1 MVGGGGGWRFRDAEE
16 VRLIVRDRLRSSLR
30 MSILGLLMPHTTPKD
45 GDEDEGVDDD
55 DDGNGEEAGRLGVHV
70 LCLPPPHRTSSSS
83 TSTSTSTS
91 TSSGRKT
98 MPIPPSLVSY
108 MSRNIVDILRQHRR
122 TMYPKKRFRGND
134 PTSKQGGDPRT
145 NLELRTRRSLGQIVL
160 RGRIDVDR
168 GVGEGDVKNNKRR
181 RSNDGGDA
189 IVALAKS
196 LREDN
201 ELPLLLH
208 ELIPWLEK
216 DTVARWIE
224 SLGCAVAMNDDYGD
238 NDNDDDRDWLMRW
251 HRDSTSSSRR
261 MPGKDSV
268 RVASWR
274 RPFYVMGTYTKSR
287 RDVSQTPFYVTCRIT
302 TITTMDVSTST
313 ANNDNDEEDGS
324 NNPTKGAK
332 AGQRNSMVRL
342 GISSVEEEICS
353 KLALIGCGGI
363 AHGNNERIPTTI
375 DGCNYDRRHTDDG
388 RGNVVYGMC
397 KFHASGREDMDV
409 RMLLPPPS
417 RATITAESNM
427 SVTTVTGRPF
437 VCEVIDALRMPSRS
451 DLERVADAINCIRG
465 SQGGVGIR
473 AKCNHRS
480 EVTGDNIE
488 WDERGWPRTL
498 VKPNRYH
505 GCNPRGVGVS
515 TPLVLVPS
523 SAFYSLQ
530 LQTEEKVKCY
540 GCVCWTSVA
549 IVSDMDLV
557 QKLGCKS
564 LDMGEDDADKAAD
577 FSNKFNYPLE
587 IHQVTPLRV
596 LHRRSS
602 NVRVRC
608 ILNLSACR
616 ISDHWFRLRMST
628 SAGTYVKEFVHGD
641 CGRTY
646 PSIALML
653 GGRTDI
659 TELDCEG
666 IIM

>member
-1 MVGGGGGWRFRDAEE
+1 ESPTVVVPRLVAVRAYCAIVCARRYAVSIPSSSAGMVGGGGGWRFRDAEE

-168 GVGEGDVKNNKRR
+168 GVGEGDVKNNKR
-181 RSNDGGDA
+181 
-189 IVALAKS
+189 
-196 LREDN
+196 
-201 ELPLLLH
+201 
-208 ELIPWLEK
+208 
-216 DTVARWIE
+216 
-224 SLGCAVAMNDDYGD
+224 
-238 NDNDDDRDWLMRW
+238 
-251 HRDSTSSSRR
+251 
-261 MPGKDSV
+261 
-268 RVASWR
+268 
-274 RPFYVMGTYTKSR
+274 
-287 RDVSQTPFYVTCRIT
+287 Q
-302 TITTMDVSTST
+302 
-313 ANNDNDEEDGS
+313 
-324 NNPTKGAK
+324 
-332 AGQRNSMVRL
+332 
-342 GISSVEEEICS
+342 EEICS

-564 LDMGEDDADKAAD
+564 WDMGEDDADKAAD

-666 IIM
+666 IIIKDSVHVVLWQHLFYIMGTYTKSRLDVFQMPFYITCRITMITTMDMSMRTANNEEDGSNNPTKGAKEGQCNSMVRLGILSVEEEKCLKLVLIGCGGTAHGNKEHILMTIDIDGSDYNR